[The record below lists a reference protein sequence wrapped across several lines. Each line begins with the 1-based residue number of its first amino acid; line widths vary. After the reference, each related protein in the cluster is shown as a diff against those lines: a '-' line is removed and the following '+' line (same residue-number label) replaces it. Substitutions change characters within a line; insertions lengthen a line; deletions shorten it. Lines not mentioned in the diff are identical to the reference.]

1 MNKGNHKHSN
11 NNCCCAEDDNCG
23 CTYPENI
30 AQYENLTNTDETVNK
45 PAMKHKEAFVK
56 DGSVCYCS
64 PDDCDCKIEYK

>member
-1 MNKGNHKHSN
+1 MSKNNHKYSN
-11 NNCCCAEDDNCG
+11 YNNCCCAEDDNCG

-30 AQYENLTNTDETVNK
+30 SQFENAETVKKSTMKNK
-45 PAMKHKEAFVK
+45 EPYIK